1 MFFSRL
7 VTLSFTSLCRSDI
20 EVSTFYDRAHRLYDA
35 VLLTNFGINMLRPY
49 KDSKINHIRH
59 FIIIQFVNKGIDFI
73 NSPNTFRDKSVIS
86 SIST

>member
-1 MFFSRL
+1 MIEPIDFMMQYFLQSL
-7 VTLSFTSLCRSDI
+7 VL
-20 EVSTFYDRAHRLYDA
+20 
-35 VLLTNFGINMLRPY
+35 NMLRPY

-73 NSPNTFRDKSVIS
+73 NSPNTFTDKSVIS